1 VGDAKRIIV
10 KPIAAKDASRI
21 VQSLHYSGKTVQNS
35 QLHLGVFLDGKCGGA
50 MQFGPS
56 LDKRKMLG
64 LVEGTLWN
72 EFIELNRMAFA
83 DWLPRNGESRAIGY
97 AFRWMKKQYPQ
108 IKWCVS
114 FADGCQCGDG
124 TIYRASGFVL
134 TGLKVNNQ
142 IWEAPEGETFSRT
155 SLTDG
160 RSKQQQQQQAKQVVS
175 RTTTTKGKHIIEDG
189 ASSMKR
195 YVDAGWK
202 PKAGY
207 QLRYIYFLDPTARER
222 LTVPILPFSEI
233 DRRGAGMYKGKP
245 RVRSVDSDT
254 SGDQPEM
261 GGAIPTRT
269 LFTID
274 NYARRVNGEVQ
285 KWLKPNS

>member
-1 VGDAKRIIV
+1 MGDAKRLIV
-10 KPIAAKDASRI
+10 KPISARDACKI
-21 VQSLHYSGKTVQNS
+21 VKSIHYSGKVDPRS

-56 LDKRKMLG
+56 LQKSSMIG
-64 LVEGTLWN
+64 LVRDTGWN

-83 DWLPRNGESRAIGY
+83 DWLPRNGESRAIGF
-97 AFRWMKKQYPQ
+97 AFRWIRKQYPH

-114 FADGCQCGDG
+114 FADGTQCGDG

-134 TGLKVNNQ
+134 TAIKQNSSMWLLKS
-142 IWEAPEGETFSRT
+142 GEVICDVVTRMKGSNGVRDRIGFTVGQKWS
-155 SLTDG
+155 SY
-160 RSKQQQQQQAKQVVS
+160 AKQN
-175 RTTTTKGKHIIEDG
+175 G
-189 ASSMKR
+189 AIKLP
-195 YVDAGWK
+195 GF
-202 PKAGY
+202 

-254 SGDQPEM
+254 TANHAVE
-261 GGAIPTRT
+261 GGATPTRT
-269 LFTID
+269 L
-274 NYARRVNGEVQ
+274 
-285 KWLKPNS
+285 

>member
-1 VGDAKRIIV
+1 VGDAKRLIV
-10 KPIAAKDASRI
+10 KPISASDASKI
-21 VQSLHYSGKTVQNS
+21 VKALHYSGKVVQNS

-64 LVEGTLWN
+64 LVTGTLWN

-97 AFRWMKKQYPQ
+97 AFRWMRGQYPH

-114 FADGCQCGDG
+114 FADGTQCGDG

-134 TGLKVNNQ
+134 TGIKENNQ
-142 IWEAPEGETFSRT
+142 IWEAPTSEVFSRT

-160 RSKQQQQQQAKQVVS
+160 RSKQQQQQQQAKAVIS
-175 RTTTTKGKHIIEDG
+175 RTTTTKGNHILETG
-189 ASSMKR
+189 ASSMKQ
-195 YVDAGWK
+195 YKDAGWK
-202 PKAGY
+202 PKQGF
-207 QLRYIYFLDPTARER
+207 QLRYIYFIDLTCKER

-245 RVRSVDSDT
+245 RVTSADSGTLGNPAEKGRCDSDRNAFEAEA
-254 SGDQPEM
+254 SQ
-261 GGAIPTRT
+261 
-269 LFTID
+269 
-274 NYARRVNGEVQ
+274 
-285 KWLKPNS
+285 